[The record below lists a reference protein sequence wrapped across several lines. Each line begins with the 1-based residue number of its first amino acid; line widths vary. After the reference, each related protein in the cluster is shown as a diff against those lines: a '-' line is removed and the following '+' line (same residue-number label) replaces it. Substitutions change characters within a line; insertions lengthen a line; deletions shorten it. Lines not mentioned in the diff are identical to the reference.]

1 MFKMC
6 FTLKEKVKIVVIK
19 YYFLHFKPTDQQQ
32 SDQLVVQNE
41 DSGNTNKHLP
51 LLARHGYDSLKSRRA
66 SSSLGLCVIELQQS
80 TSL

>member
-1 MFKMC
+1 MFYTKI
-6 FTLKEKVKIVVIK
+6 KIKIVVIK

-41 DSGNTNKHLP
+41 DSENTNKHLP

-66 SSSLGLCVIELQQS
+66 SGILGLCDIELQQS